1 MLQKYRFQSL
11 VVALA
16 SFPVVR
22 RIQVE
27 QGHGFRVAPDI
38 HGVSLQSLD
47 SQGSRLLCPIG
58 IDFNAVAMS
67 LHILKQM
74 SKCHTITDT
83 GIERGEGLGKGQ
95 SILESFRLGNRKR
108 EKA

>member
-16 SFPVVR
+16 SFPIVR

-38 HGVSLQSLD
+38 HGVSLQSLH
-47 SQGSRLLCPIG
+47 SQGSRLLCPISV
-58 IDFNAVAMS
+58 DFNAVAMS
-67 LHILKQM
+67 LHVLKQVGER
-74 SKCHTITDT
+74 HPIADT
-83 GIERGEGLGKGQ
+83 GVESRESLRTEQPIP
-95 SILESFRLGNRKR
+95 ESFRLGNRK
-108 EKA
+108 

>member
-16 SFPVVR
+16 SFPIVR

-47 SQGSRLLCPIG
+47 SQGSRLFYPIG
-58 IDFNAVAMS
+58 IDFNSVTMRGHVLKNMS
-67 LHILKQM
+67 ECRAIA
-74 SKCHTITDT
+74 DT
-83 GIERGEGLGKGQ
+83 GIEC
-95 SILESFRLGNRKR
+95 
-108 EKA
+108 